1 MPEPGETKLELL
13 ALLANGPRGYTELR
27 EKLKITDPAL
37 QRHLNDLQAQGIV
50 GKTDDRRWSLKLEGA
65 VPETAA
71 VLSGS
76 VEAAEAADM
85 SLYEPSGRLRWFAY
99 QDLNPL
105 ISPGAIGAAKFA
117 AATLLT
123 LDVYPLV
130 KMAKELK
137 ARFTKGKESGDEY
150 SYASWLQR
158 LIVDSVSFDD
168 GFLAAVKKRG
178 VAAQRRQLVS
188 TWSIA
193 EDLVDPGL
201 DFNYRKAFETNR
213 HFIEGKGFR
222 ERILK
227 QWTFESELK
236 EAGYVREL
244 TEEQFLELWGWT
256 RIKVY
261 VLGEWKARRVWK
273 ELLSAG
279 LKGLP
284 TSEPQSAHIHR

>member
-1 MPEPGETKLELL
+1 MPEPGERKLELL

-50 GKTDDRRWSLKLEGA
+50 GKAEDGRWSLKLEGTT
-65 VPETAA
+65 PEAA
-71 VLSGS
+71 ATSSAS

-85 SLYEPSGRLRWFAY
+85 SLYAPSARLRWFAY

-150 SYASWLQR
+150 LYASWLQR
-158 LIVDSVSFDD
+158 LIVDSVSFDE

-193 EDLVDPGL
+193 EGFVNADLGFDYG
-201 DFNYRKAFETNR
+201 KAYEASR
-213 HFIEGKGFR
+213 RFIEGKGFR

-236 EAGYVREL
+236 EAGYHGEL
-244 TEEQFLELWGWT
+244 TEGQFLKLWGWT

-284 TSEPQSAHIHR
+284 TPHQGSR

>member
-1 MPEPGETKLELL
+1 MPEAGKTKLELL
-13 ALLANGPRGYTELR
+13 ALLANGPRSYTELR

-37 QRHLNDLQAQGIV
+37 QRHLNDLRAQGIV
-50 GKTDDRRWSLKLEGA
+50 GKAEDRRWSLKFDGPVPEATATLSTSVEGA
-65 VPETAA
+65 EASDVP
-71 VLSGS
+71 
-76 VEAAEAADM
+76 
-85 SLYEPSGRLRWFAY
+85 LYAPSGWLRSFAY

-105 ISPGAIGAAKFA
+105 ISPGAIGVAKFA

-150 SYASWLQR
+150 LYATWLQH
-158 LIVDSVSFDD
+158 LIVDSISFDD

-178 VAAQRRQLVS
+178 TAAQRRQLVS

-193 EDLVDPGL
+193 EGFVSTDLG
-201 DFNYRKAFETNR
+201 FNYGRAYEANR
-213 HFIEGKGFR
+213 RFIEGKRFR
-222 ERILK
+222 ERILN

-236 EAGYVREL
+236 EAGYRGEL
-244 TEEQFLELWGWT
+244 TAEQFLKLWGWT

-261 VLGEWKARRVWK
+261 VLGEWKARRIWK
-273 ELLSAG
+273 ELLLAG
-279 LKGLP
+279 LKGLAAP
-284 TSEPQSAHIHR
+284 AMA